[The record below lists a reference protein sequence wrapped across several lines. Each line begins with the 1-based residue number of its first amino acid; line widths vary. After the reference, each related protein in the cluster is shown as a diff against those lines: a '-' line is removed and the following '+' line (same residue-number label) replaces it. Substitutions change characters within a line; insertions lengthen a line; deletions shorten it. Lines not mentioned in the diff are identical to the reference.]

1 MPKFGGCL
9 IQLAPIQRDTAF
21 RDIQV
26 SVLLAVVGSGQFA
39 ALLQLRRGLILSPC
53 PRQSQSKLIVSPGT
67 LGLKSY
73 RFSKLPNGFLHL
85 PVAEKCLAQ
94 IEVRRR
100 EGWLGH
106 DHFAQLLDFFG
117 RPVARILAV
126 GHGQIKLRFQ
136 QSRRE
141 RYGLAEL
148 QYGLSTVSG
157 NEGCAKI
164 RMRVSKIGSDAQSLT
179 KLGDSRLVLVALC

>member
-1 MPKFGGCL
+1 M
-9 IQLAPIQRDTAF
+9 
-21 RDIQV
+21 
-26 SVLLAVVGSGQFA
+26 
-39 ALLQLRRGLILSPC
+39 
-53 PRQSQSKLIVSPGT
+53 SPGI

-117 RPVARILAV
+117 RPVAWIGAV
-126 GHGQIKLRFQ
+126 GHGQIELRFQ